1 MVRLVRSSHAFRS
14 IPSICALV
22 CAISLIGAAHAD
34 AATIAV
40 PADGNLQSALNAAQ
54 PGDVITLA
62 PGATYTGNFV
72 LPDKGPITKYIV
84 IRSAAPDS
92 ALPPAGIRMTPA
104 YSAWL
109 PKIKSGN
116 NSSALRTAPSANHWK
131 LMFLEFQANQNG
143 YGEII
148 ALGAGDSTQTQLS
161 QVPHHLVLDRVYVH
175 GDPVR
180 GQKRGIALNSSD
192 TSIINS
198 YISDCKAVG
207 QDSQAIQGHNGPG
220 NYLIEN
226 NYLEAAA
233 ENFLLGGADPPMSNL
248 VTSNVLFRR
257 NYLSKP
263 LAWRDPIAPTASNV
277 TAVTGTGSLAAG
289 TYGYRVVSRVIAS
302 QGVKAVS
309 AASAEIQVTI
319 ASGTTRS
326 VVLTWSAVPGAI
338 DYLVYGRTPAAQN
351 MFWTTTAT
359 TFVDTGAAGTAG
371 TPPSKGTRW
380 VVKNLF
386 ELKNAR
392 DVTVEGNVMENL
404 WVADQTGYAMLLTPR
419 NQGGHAPWATVERV
433 TVRGNLVRNVAGGV
447 NILGRDNVYPSQ
459 LTNHI
464 NVHDNLFDDLLS
476 EIWGTGSRPFLL
488 GDGPDSVTMD
498 HNTIIT
504 TDSSILYAYGGSA
517 TSPTQVTNMSYT
529 NNMSR
534 HNTYGIAAANFTS
547 GLPTILNYMPDAV
560 VTGNVLAGGT
570 ASKYP
575 AGNWFPT
582 TAQWENDFIDYAG
595 GDYRLATTSTY
606 KAIGT
611 DSRDLGANIGMVTAH
626 AARALAGD
634 VTDSPSDGPNGPDSV
649 PPLTILTTALQDGTV
664 SVLYGATLAAS
675 GGAGNTRWALVSG
688 SLPDGIEMNEFGRIE
703 GFPASAATFTFTVQA
718 YDAAVPPNTASRSL
732 SIEVAPTAVV
742 IVTPTVPDATVA
754 VAYSAPLSA
763 TGGAGGYLWSA
774 VGGALPPGL
783 MLTTTG
789 TITGTPTTPGT
800 FTVTV
805 QAADKAF
812 PQNQDTASF
821 SIAVSAPPFTISIPT
836 PPAGIID
843 QPYQLTASASGQIGV
858 VTWSIV
864 SGGLPPGI
872 TLDVATGL
880 MAGSPAAAGTFT
892 AIVRGKDTG
901 TVTRTDDASV
911 TIVVAAKVSIVTAAL
926 PAGNVGSP
934 YAVVLTATGSTGPV
948 VWSVAGGSLP
958 AGLVLGADGRI
969 SGRPTALGTAT
980 FTVRAADSDLPANV
994 AARSFTLTV
1003 GAREIV
1009 LYTSAAKIVGN
1020 AWSRVADA
1028 TAANGS
1034 RVWNRDRGSERIR
1047 TAYASPS
1054 SYVEI
1059 TFQAEAGV
1067 AYHLW
1072 LRAIAERNSV
1082 YNDSVHVQFSGSVDA
1097 GGSAIDRI
1105 GTRQSASVILED
1117 GSGAYVHGWGWNDN
1131 QWGAGVLGTPIY
1143 FQTSGLQ
1150 TLRLQQRED
1159 GVSIDQ
1165 IVLSAVTYV
1174 AKAPGALE
1182 DDTVILPR

>member
-1 MVRLVRSSHAFRS
+1 MARLVRSSPAFRS
-14 IPSICALV
+14 IPSVCALA
-22 CAISLIGAAHAD
+22 CAISLIGAAHAY
-34 AATIAV
+34 AATIDV
-40 PADGNLQSALNAAQ
+40 PAGGSLQSALNAAQ

-116 NSSALRTAPSANHWK
+116 SSSALRTAPSANHWK

-148 ALGAGDSTQTQLS
+148 ALGAGDSSQTQLS

-175 GDPVR
+175 GDPAL

-198 YISDCKAVG
+198 YISECKAVG

-226 NYLEAAA
+226 NYLEGAA
-233 ENFLLGGADPPMSNL
+233 ENFMLGGADPPISNL
-248 VTSNVLFRR
+248 VTANVLFRR
-257 NYLSKP
+257 NHLSKP
-263 LAWRDPIAPTASNV
+263 LTWRDPIAPSPSGV
-277 TAVTGTGSLAAG
+277 TAVTRSGSLAAG
-289 TYGYRVVSRVIAS
+289 TYGYRVVSRVLAS

-309 AASAEIQVTI
+309 AASAEIQATI
-319 ASGTTRS
+319 ASGSTGS
-326 VVLTWSAVPGAI
+326 VVLAWSAVPGAI

-359 TFVDTGAAGTAG
+359 TFTDTGSAGTTG
-371 TPPSKGTRW
+371 TPAKATRW
-380 VVKNLF
+380 AVKNLF
-386 ELKNAR
+386 ELKSAR
-392 DVTVEGNVMENL
+392 DVVVEGNVMENL
-404 WVADQTGYAMLLTPR
+404 WTADQSGFAIQLTPR
-419 NQGGHAPWATVERV
+419 NQSGTAPWVTVERV
-433 TVRGNLVRNVAGGV
+433 TMRGNLVRNVAGGV
-447 NILGRDNVYPSQ
+447 NILGRDNLATSQ
-459 LTNHI
+459 LTNHLTL
-464 NVHDNLFDDLLS
+464 HDNLFDDLMA
-476 EIWGTGSRPFLL
+476 EIWGTGSRPFQL
-488 GDGPDSVTMD
+488 GGGPDSITID

-504 TDSSILYAYGGSA
+504 SDSSIVYLYGGSA
-517 TSPTQVTNMSYT
+517 TSPTKITNMAYT

-534 HNTYGIAAANFTS
+534 HNAYGIMGSNFSS
-547 GLPTILNYMPDAV
+547 GLSTILNYMPDAV
-560 VTGNVLAGGT
+560 VTGNVLAGGM

-575 AGNWFPT
+575 PGNWFPT
-582 TAQWENDFIDYAG
+582 TAQWEDDFIDYAG

-611 DSRDLGANIGMVTAH
+611 DSADLGANIGMVTAH

-649 PPLTILTTALQDGTV
+649 PPLTIITTALQDGTV
-664 SVLYGATLAAS
+664 NVLYGATLAAS

-688 SLPDGIEMNEFGRIE
+688 SLPDGVEMNEFGRIE
-703 GFPASAATFTFTVQA
+703 GFPASPGTFTFTVQA
-718 YDAAVPPNTASRSL
+718 YDAAVPPNTASRLL
-732 SIEVAPTAVV
+732 SIAVAPTAVV
-742 IVTPTVPDATVA
+742 IVTPTVPNATVA

-783 MLTTTG
+783 VLTTTG

-821 SIAVSAPPFTISIPT
+821 SIAVTAPPFTISIPA

-872 TLDVATGL
+872 TLDASTGL
-880 MAGSPAAAGTFT
+880 MAGSPAAAGAFT
-892 AIVRGKDTG
+892 AIVRARDTG

-911 TIVVAAKVSIVTAAL
+911 TIAVAAKVSIVTAAL

-934 YAVVLTATGSTGPV
+934 YSVVLVATGSTGPV
-948 VWSVAGGSLP
+948 GWSVASGSLP
-958 AGLVLGADGRI
+958 AGLALGADGRI
-969 SGRPTALGTAT
+969 SGRPAALGTST
-980 FTVRAADSDLPANV
+980 FTVRAADSDLTANV
-994 AARSFTLTV
+994 ATRSFTLAV
-1003 GAREIV
+1003 RAREIV

-1020 AWSRVADA
+1020 AWSRIADT
-1028 TAANGS
+1028 TAADGS
-1034 RVWNRDRGSERIR
+1034 RVWNRDRGAARIK

-1072 LRAIAERNSV
+1072 LRAIAERDSV

-1097 GGSAIDRI
+1097 NGSAIDRI

-1117 GSGAYVHGWGWNDN
+1117 GSGAYVHGWGWQDN
-1131 QWGAGVLGTPIY
+1131 RYGAGALGTPIY
-1143 FQTSGLQ
+1143 FQTSGPQ

-1165 IVLSAVTYV
+1165 IVLSAVKYV
-1174 AKAPGALE
+1174 ATAPGALE